1 MADLQQ
7 DRPLTLKQGFWPQT
21 RVDVQ
26 PLEASLLEN
35 GEVCE
40 AFDVDDHYVG
50 PASNR
55 SPPSFRITMDCHE
68 SYMLILRPKDDTCKA
83 SVGGK
88 SFVQTKFCNF

>member
-1 MADLQQ
+1 M
-7 DRPLTLKQGFWPQT
+7 KQGFWLQI

-50 PASNR
+50 PASKR
-55 SPPSFRITMDCHE
+55 SPPSFRITVDCHE
-68 SYMLILRPKDDTCKA
+68 SYMLFLRPRDDTNAKPVWVA
-83 SVGGK
+83 RVLSK
-88 SFVQTKFCNF
+88 PNFATSSHHF